1 MTGMPAATIAR
12 ARATDVAPPPSS
24 LTASQPASLTNR
36 SAVVTACSSLT
47 S

>member
-1 MTGMPAATIAR
+1 MTGMPALAIAR
-12 ARATDVAPPPSS
+12 ARATDVGPPPSS

-36 SAVVTACSSLT
+36 IAVATACSSET